1 LLLLKKNNLMNIDL
15 NELFNPNKN
24 LDEKSTMALLRAL
37 VGSHNSSFDYLK
49 FKQSVKS
56 LAAMDME
63 ITTSYKSAFATASTM
78 GLTKKKLV
86 ASANRYLAVL
96 QGESET
102 FTEALKSQIDKN
114 VNSRE
119 SMIAQLEER
128 ISENKA
134 KISKLE
140 REIQQYQTKIDNVDT
155 DIEAAQTKIDDT
167 KEKFRNSYVT
177 ITDIIKKDIEL
188 IDLYL

>member
-1 LLLLKKNNLMNIDL
+1 MNVDL
-15 NELFNPNKN
+15 NELFNPGKN

-37 VGSHNSSFDYLK
+37 VGSHNSGFDYLK
-49 FKQSVKS
+49 FKQSIKS
-56 LAAMDME
+56 LSSMNMDE
-63 ITTSYKSAFATASTM
+63 GTSFKSAFATATTM

-86 ASANRYLAVL
+86 ASANRYLGVL
-96 QGESET
+96 QNESES
-102 FTEALKSQIDKN
+102 FTDALKSQIDKN

-128 ISENKA
+128 IAENKA
-134 KISKLE
+134 KIADLE
-140 REIQQYQTKIDNVDT
+140 KEIQLFQNKIDNVDN
-155 DIEAAQTKIDDT
+155 DIEAAQSKIDGT

-188 IDLYL
+188 IELYL

>member
-1 LLLLKKNNLMNIDL
+1 MNIDL
-15 NELFNPNKN
+15 NELFNPNRD

-37 VGSHNSSFDYLK
+37 VGSHNSGFDYLK

-56 LAAMDME
+56 LGAMNMDE
-63 ITTSYKSAFATASTM
+63 GTSYKSAFTTATTM
-78 GLTKKKLV
+78 GLTKKKLL
-86 ASANRYLAVL
+86 ASANRYLGVL

-102 FTEALKSQIDKN
+102 FTDALRAQIDKN

-134 KISKLE
+134 KISELE
-140 REIQQYQTKIDNVDT
+140 REIQLYQTKIDNVDT
-155 DIEAAQTKIDDT
+155 DIEAAQTKIDGT

-177 ITDIIKKDIEL
+177 ITDILKKDIEL

>member
-1 LLLLKKNNLMNIDL
+1 MNIDL
-15 NELFNPNKN
+15 NELFNPNKD

-56 LAAMDME
+56 LASMDMDE
-63 ITTSYKSAFATASTM
+63 STSFKSAYSTGTTM
-78 GLTKKKLV
+78 GLTKKKLL
-86 ASANRYLAVL
+86 ASANRYMGVL
-96 QGESET
+96 QTESES
-102 FTEALKSQIDKN
+102 FTDALKSQIDKN

-128 ISENKA
+128 ITENKA

-140 REIQQYQTKIDNVDT
+140 KEIQLYQNKIDNVDG
-155 DIEAAQTKIDDT
+155 DIEAAQTKIDGT

-177 ITDIIKKDIEL
+177 ITDIIKKDIDL